1 MELRTIS
8 SFLTTAFVGIGAA
21 AAQAPTCAPGD
32 TGCAEV
38 TTFTTRVTDFRQSVS
53 GRVHLVTATLRF
65 RNKTDRPL
73 ILGYVAGSGLVTDD
87 QGVRYTARQ
96 GSVRGIG
103 EVTGN
108 TFDSKFT
115 LQPGE
120 FGDARVEFSWQE
132 TAGQIYGT
140 TFEIDLAIREIDPV
154 GSQQYRLGR
163 EHVIHFSGFPKSG
176 AAATTDSPAAEI
188 PAAAPT
194 HLVDPCAGE
203 SRCNFAGP
211 FAAEVIR
218 VNKTV
223 TPPYNDNTL
232 DVTIRF
238 SNLTAEHLILGYK
251 SGSSGMVDD
260 AGNRYYWG
268 RAGTHDGSAR
278 GIGLVTGSAADPSF
292 QIAPGK
298 ISRCN
303 LQGVVPCGPPSGG
316 HELRL

>member
-1 MELRTIS
+1 MAKGHPFMRVDKETVVGMLRAIGSRDPDVLRARTKD
-8 SFLTTAFVGIGAA
+8 LTRTLLLQEGA
-21 AAQAPTCAPGD
+21 
-32 TGCAEV
+32 
-38 TTFTTRVTDFRQSVS
+38 
-53 GRVHLVTATLRF
+53 
-65 RNKTDRPL
+65 
-73 ILGYVAGSGLVTDD
+73 
-87 QGVRYTARQ
+87 
-96 GSVRGIG
+96 
-103 EVTGN
+103 GN

-232 DVTIRF
+232 AVTIRF